1 MKTVDS
7 LVRRRYGLRQFDRS
21 RPLAIFR
28 GGIVRRTSRET
39 HVKEYDVVVAGA
51 GNAALCAAISA
62 HENGARVLVLERA
75 PEAERG
81 GNSYFTAGG
90 FRFVHE
96 GAEDVASDIIPDMTA
111 EERSKIVLPA
121 HSRKFF
127 YDQLM
132 EVTHHQS
139 DEDLANLLIDRS
151 RSTMAWLRSHG
162 IRFVPMYGRQSF
174 LVDGKHH
181 FYGGVNIEAVGGG
194 AGLVEAEMAR
204 LEKLGIEIRYGSAVI
219 GLVQRPDRVVTGV
232 KIRTPQ
238 GYSEIAT
245 KSVIL
250 ACGGFES
257 NPEMRVRYLGS
268 GWDLCRVRGT
278 RHNMGEGILAALAI
292 GARPFGNWSSCHA
305 CEWDISAPPYGD
317 RWVLDNFQKHSYPL
331 GIMVNINSKRFV
343 DEGEDYRNLTYAKF
357 GREIMNQ
364 PRRTAIQIFDQQT
377 VAMLRD
383 EYRIKEVTKV
393 ESDTIAGLAE
403 QLELDPVEL
412 EKTVSE
418 YNAACGP
425 EPYNPAILDGKAA
438 RGISPPKSN
447 WALPINK
454 PPYVAYVTTTGIT
467 FTFGGLQINTSG
479 EVQDM
484 TDQSIPGL
492 YAAGELVGGLFYEN
506 YPGGTGLMS
515 GSVFGKLAGESAAAY
530 VGAADKRSVA

>member
-1 MKTVDS
+1 VAVSD
-7 LVRRRYGLRQFDRS
+7 
-21 RPLAIFR
+21 
-28 GGIVRRTSRET
+28 
-39 HVKEYDVVVAGA
+39 YDVVVAGA
-51 GNAALCAAISA
+51 GNAALCAALSA

-75 PEAERG
+75 PEAEKG

-90 FRFVHE
+90 FRFAHDGLDDVSKDILPDLSP
-96 GAEDVASDIIPDMTA
+96 AERDQ
-111 EERSKIVLPA
+111 IVLPP
-121 HSRKFF
+121 HSRQFF

-139 DEDLANLLIDRS
+139 DEDLARLLVDRS
-151 RSTMAWLRSHG
+151 RPTMAWLRSHG
-162 IRFVPMYGRQSF
+162 IRFVPMFGRQSY

-194 AGLVEAEMAR
+194 AGLVEAEIAR
-204 LEKLGIEIRYGSAVI
+204 AQKLGIEIRYSTAAI
-219 GLVQRPDRVVTGV
+219 GLVQRNDRVVTGV
-232 KIRTPQ
+232 RVRSPE
-238 GYSEIAT
+238 GYSEISA
-245 KSVIL
+245 KAVIL

-257 NPEMRVRYLGS
+257 NPEMRVRYLGP

-278 RHNMGEGILAALAI
+278 RHNMGEGINMALAI
-292 GARPFGNWSSCHA
+292 GARPYGNWSSCHA

-331 GIMVNINSKRFV
+331 GIMINTNCERFV
-343 DEGEDYRNLTYAKF
+343 DEGENYRNLTYAKF
-357 GREIMNQ
+357 GREIMKQ

-377 VAMLRD
+377 VSMLRD
-383 EYRIKEVTKV
+383 EYRIKQVTKA

-403 QLELDPVEL
+403 QLDLDPAAL
-412 EKTVSE
+412 EKTISE

-425 EPYNPAILDGKAA
+425 EPYNPAILDGKAT
-438 RGISPPKSN
+438 RGLAVPKSN

-467 FTFGGLQINTSG
+467 FTFGGLQVNTSG

-530 VGAADKRSVA
+530 VGAVRR

>member
-1 MKTVDS
+1 MS
-7 LVRRRYGLRQFDRS
+7 
-21 RPLAIFR
+21 
-28 GGIVRRTSRET
+28 
-39 HVKEYDVVVAGA
+39 EYDVIVAGA
-51 GNAALCAAISA
+51 GNAALCAALSA
-62 HENGARVLVLERA
+62 RERGARVLVLERA
-75 PEAERG
+75 PFDERG

-90 FRFVHE
+90 FRFAHE
-96 GAEDVASDIIPDMTA
+96 GLEDVAVDILTDLSPA
-111 EERSKIVLPA
+111 EKEQIVLPS
-121 HSRKFF
+121 HSRQFF

-139 DEDLANLLIDRS
+139 DEDLANLLVDRS
-151 RSTMAWLRSHG
+151 RPTMAWLRSHG
-162 IRFVPMYGRQSF
+162 IRFVPMFGRQSY

-194 AGLVEAEMAR
+194 AGLVEAELAR
-204 LEKLGIEIRYGSAVI
+204 AEKLGVEIRYGTALI

-232 KIRTPQ
+232 RVRSAA
-238 GYSEIAT
+238 GYSEISA
-245 KSVIL
+245 KAVIL

-257 NPEMRVRYLGS
+257 NPEMRVRYLGP

-278 RHNMGEGILAALAI
+278 RHNMGEGIFAALAI
-292 GARPFGNWSSCHA
+292 GARPYGNWSSCHA

-331 GIMVNINSKRFV
+331 GIMVNLRAERFV

-357 GREIMNQ
+357 GRDIMNQ

-377 VAMLRD
+377 VGRLRD
-383 EYRIKEVTKV
+383 EYRIKQVTRA

-403 QLELDPVEL
+403 QLGLDPAAL

-418 YNAACGP
+418 FNAACGP
-425 EPYNPAILDGKAA
+425 QPFNPSILDGKST

-447 WALPINK
+447 WALPIDK
-454 PPYVAYVTTTGIT
+454 PPFVAYVTTTGIT
-467 FTFGGLQINTSG
+467 FTFGGLQINTRG

-492 YAAGELVGGLFYEN
+492 YAAGELVGGLFFEN

-515 GSVFGKLAGESAAAY
+515 GSVFGKLAGESAAAHS
-530 VGAADKRSVA
+530 GAAAG

>member
-1 MKTVDS
+1 MS
-7 LVRRRYGLRQFDRS
+7 
-21 RPLAIFR
+21 
-28 GGIVRRTSRET
+28 
-39 HVKEYDVVVAGA
+39 EYDVVVAGA

-62 HENGARVLVLERA
+62 RENGARVLVLERA
-75 PEAERG
+75 PESEKG

-90 FRFVHE
+90 FRFAHD
-96 GAEDVASDIIPDMTA
+96 GLEDVCKDVLPDLSPA
-111 EERSKIVLPA
+111 EKDQIVLPA
-121 HSRKFF
+121 HSRQFF

-139 DEDLANLLIDRS
+139 DEDLANLLVNRS
-151 RSTMAWLRSHG
+151 RPTMAWLRSHG
-162 IRFVPMYGRQSF
+162 IRFVPMFGRQSF
-174 LVDGKHH
+174 IVDGKHH

-194 AGLVEAEMAR
+194 AGLVEAEIAR
-204 LEKLGIEIRYGSAVI
+204 AQKLGIDIRYSTAAI
-219 GLVQRPDRVVTGV
+219 GLVQRSDRVITGLKV
-232 KIRTPQ
+232 RSPE

-245 KSVIL
+245 KAVIL

-257 NPEMRVRYLGS
+257 NPEMRVRYLGP

-278 RHNMGEGILAALAI
+278 RHNMGEGINMALAI
-292 GARPFGNWSSCHA
+292 GARPYGNWSSCHA

-331 GIMVNINSKRFV
+331 GIMVNINCERFV
-343 DEGEDYRNLTYAKF
+343 DEGENYRNLTYAKF
-357 GREIMNQ
+357 GREIMSQ

-377 VAMLRD
+377 VGMLRD
-383 EYRIKEVTKV
+383 EYRIKEVTKA

-403 QLELDPVEL
+403 QLDLDPVAL
-412 EKTVSE
+412 EKTVAE
-418 YNAACGP
+418 FNAACGP
-425 EPYNPAILDGKAA
+425 QPYNPAILDGKATT
-438 RGISPPKSN
+438 GLKVPKSN

-467 FTFGGLQINTSG
+467 FTFGGLQVNTKG

-492 YAAGELVGGLFYEN
+492 YAAGELVGGLFFEN

-515 GSVFGKLAGESAAAY
+515 GAVFGKLAGESAASY
-530 VGAADKRSVA
+530 VGAKA

>member
-1 MKTVDS
+1 MS
-7 LVRRRYGLRQFDRS
+7 
-21 RPLAIFR
+21 
-28 GGIVRRTSRET
+28 
-39 HVKEYDVVVAGA
+39 EYDVVVAGA
-51 GNAALCAAISA
+51 GNAALCAALSA
-62 HENGARVLVLERA
+62 RENGARVLVLERA
-75 PEAERG
+75 PESEKG

-90 FRFVHE
+90 FRFAHE
-96 GAEDVASDIIPDMTA
+96 GLEDVSTDVLPDLSPAEKDQII
-111 EERSKIVLPA
+111 LPA
-121 HSRKFF
+121 HSRQFF

-139 DEDLANLLIDRS
+139 DEDLARLLVDRS
-151 RSTMAWLRSHG
+151 RPTMAWLRSHG
-162 IRFVPMYGRQSF
+162 IRFVPMFGRQSY

-194 AGLVEAEMAR
+194 AGLVEAEIAR
-204 LEKLGIEIRYGSAVI
+204 AQKLGIDIRYGTAAI
-219 GLVQRPDRVVTGV
+219 GLVQRNDRVVTGV
-232 KIRTPQ
+232 KVRSPE
-238 GYSEIAT
+238 GYSEIST
-245 KSVIL
+245 KAVIL

-257 NPEMRVRYLGS
+257 NPEMRVRYLGP

-278 RHNMGEGILAALAI
+278 RHNMGEGIKMALEI
-292 GARPFGNWSSCHA
+292 GARPYGNWSSCHA

-331 GIMVNINSKRFV
+331 GIMVNINCERFV

-357 GREIMNQ
+357 GREIMKQ

-377 VAMLRD
+377 ISMLRD
-383 EYRIKEVTKV
+383 EYRIKEVTKA

-403 QLELDPVEL
+403 QLDLDPAEL
-412 EKTVSE
+412 EKTISE

-425 EPYNPAILDGKAA
+425 EAYNPAILDGKAT
-438 RGISPPKSN
+438 RGLAQPKSN

-467 FTFGGLQINTSG
+467 FTFGGLQINTKG

-515 GSVFGKLAGESAAAY
+515 GSVFGKLAGESAASY
-530 VGAADKRSVA
+530 VGTKPR